1 MSERAGL
8 VGTADEVVAAEA
20 LVKHFTLGGED
31 VRAVDGVTFRLPRGK
46 MIALRGPSGCGK
58 STLLSLLGAL
68 DRPTSGSLVVDG
80 IDVGTI
86 GGRGE
91 VSYRRRK
98 VGFVFQSFNLIPQL
112 TALEN
117 VMLPMEFGDLERREQ
132 EERARLLLRQ
142 VGLANDRHTYRPAK
156 LSGGQQQRVAIARAV
171 ANDPPIVLA
180 DEPTANLD
188 AKTGRLIVDLLR
200 ELTRGGRTVVVA
212 THDGAIAGRA
222 DLMLQMED
230 GKIVGQRSAVT
241 GRR

>member
-1 MSERAGL
+1 MSERPNTTVA
-8 VGTADEVVAAEA
+8 ADEVVAAEA
-20 LVKHFTLGGED
+20 LVKHFTSGPED
-31 VRAVDGVTFRLPRGK
+31 VKAVDGVSFRLPRGK

-58 STLLSLLGAL
+58 STLLNLLGAL

-80 IDVGTI
+80 VDVGTLA
-86 GGRGE
+86 GRGE
-91 VSYRRRK
+91 VGYRRQT

-117 VMLPMEFGDLERREQ
+117 VMLPMEFGDLGRHDQ
-132 EERARLLLRQ
+132 AERARLLLRQ
-142 VGLANDRHTYRPAK
+142 VGLGNDRHSHRPAK

-200 ELTRGGRTVVVA
+200 ELTRSGRTVIVA
-212 THDGAIAGRA
+212 THDGAIASRA
-222 DLMLQMED
+222 DLILQMED
-230 GKIVGQRSAVT
+230 GRIIAQRNVGTV
-241 GRR
+241 RR